1 MPKLP
6 GVLGYEPAYSTYDIN
21 AGILNARD
29 RKLPVRPSFFSGIV
43 PQVSAQDAAM
53 NRPEPVERASLFP
66 LATYPDGSTR
76 LALPGMIAEDIPRA
90 FTAPARAYRGEI
102 ADEDMI
108 AEGLNFGGTMAMG
121 GSVVPKGASAV
132 ARVAANATESAA
144 PGVIVSEAARAPR
157 PVQMEVPFFR
167 GSGHAQTS
175 VDYSKPYW
183 GTTDRS
189 TADFYA
195 RSMAQAEGATPN
207 VTPAV
212 ARFRNPMLVDA
223 QGAGFSEIPF
233 DGKRWSTDD
242 LAAAAKERGHD
253 GLVIDRLYDGGRWN
267 PDEGL
272 PATVAALGPG
282 TVSSAFDPNTILYA
296 NSRSSSAPGV
306 LAAEAADLP
315 MDTASRLARAREMGF
330 DIEAYKGGYP
340 YEPDSGPV
348 YRSSKKGMEV
358 VPGTENNQLIPL
370 NTLDNPNKPYAGF
383 FSDSK
388 DVANRFADHRF
399 FDNPVVWPVRLKMQN
414 PLEIDMSGK
423 HAAGFQFESIAK
435 RDGTEAQLKAFQD
448 AFQDGSLYDG
458 VIARN
463 TKDEGTVYIPRK
475 GNQVRSVN
483 AAFDP
488 AKADSANLL
497 AANKDAAV
505 PGVIAAEAA
514 DKPRGIRAYHGSPHD
529 FDRFD
534 LSKIGT
540 GEGAQAFGHGLYF
553 AENEGVAKSYRDGLG
568 GWKWNGAESIPSRMV
583 GEFDVA
589 HDVRQ
594 ALNYANGDPKRA
606 REVLEREVKA
616 GLPGREDMDKA
627 ALALFDE
634 IAPNLEPKANG
645 KMYEVNI
652 NANPDDFL
660 DWDKPL
666 SQQSE
671 KVREGTRQALID
683 RGIQKSVADYVAS
696 SERPARDAMSALARG
711 EYNTRLNVPDGE
723 LAADA
728 SKRLRKLGIPGIR
741 YLDQGSRWTG
751 DPPDKIR
758 ADLQRAQQMLYESDN
773 KKYWRDVIAAHEKNL
788 MEATKAQTHN
798 YVVFD
803 DALIE
808 ILRKY
813 MNPPTAAAPG
823 VLMYEGAKDARQ

>member
-330 DIEAYKGGYP
+330 DTDTRLYHGTQKAFDEFNPGTNGYGERRNVYLTDTPEIADIYANSDRRGKGNPAVY
-340 YEPDSGPV
+340 PV
-348 YRSSKKGMEV
+348 YAKAEKPLTVSDKGPDGSFGWITDNLANALGVDRDKFRRGGLYDEARRQGYDLVRIEDMMDLGG
-358 VPGTENNQLIPL
+358 PQTQYIPL
-370 NTLDNPNKPYAGF
+370 DP
-383 FSDSK
+383 
-388 DVANRFADHRF
+388 
-399 FDNPVVWPVRLKMQN
+399 
-414 PLEIDMSGK
+414 
-423 HAAGFQFESIAK
+423 
-435 RDGTEAQLKAFQD
+435 
-448 AFQDGSLYDG
+448 
-458 VIARN
+458 RN
-463 TKDEGTVYIPRK
+463 I
-475 GNQVRSVN
+475 RSVN